1 MKKVLSVSVL
11 SMSLLLAG
19 GGQAFATTSNVG
31 ETSSVNI
38 QNIQSFDVEN
48 ALMMVQ
54 SNRARLVDE
63 QLQAQLATVQ
73 NINKQV
79 AILNEQLSSLN
90 KEREKKSIND
100 TVEIDAQIKIIKEQ
114 IDTMI
119 SNQQMDMVKLQSLSN
134 KRNETFD
141 LMTNFMKKM
150 QENRSSI
157 IGNMR

>member
-38 QNIQSFDVEN
+38 QNIQSFDVET